1 MKEKN
6 SETRKDGKLKKIY
19 ILSIVMILIT
29 GGLILIPLILDC
41 SFEICFKITLHQLM
55 SFLGYVILMFL
66 LICYIYAFSTKEN
79 YVKGYVYLPIMM
91 FLFQFISC
99 DGDSDFVLKIIYII
113 GVFMIFLVGTNKTQK
128 EKRRDLQNALNY
140 SLAILVASIAFVNYL
155 YLNSPQYI
163 IERINKMNPK
173 KYFSTSTFIM
183 AIITF
188 FCCRLKFI
196 IDTEERIKKL
206 STENKNVVLS
216 ENSTS
221 KDISLQK
228 QEPALIKK
236 ISPKEKKKATTTQ
249 TNANKVTLKE
259 VRETFYHLR
268 DFEISNLWQRSV
280 FLTAFLVLLFTVY
293 SYVVSGILKNECKS
307 ILVSSEICCGIGL
320 AGLAFSIIWIM
331 MAKGSKAWYE
341 IYERRIG
348 DIETE
353 SELGIPEEYR
363 MGADMKPWNLD
374 SKILSTNAGNYSVSR
389 LNIVIGIILLLI
401 WFFICTVHYIIAI
414 MNYSGDTFHAVIL
427 TLLPVTFLVI
437 LITSLCNFWAQ
448 SGSIQNPSE

>member
-6 SETRKDGKLKKIY
+6 SETRKDGKLKKID
-19 ILSIVMILIT
+19 ILSIVMFFIA

-41 SFEICFKITLHQLM
+41 SFEICSKIALYQLM

-140 SLAILVASIAFVNYL
+140 SLAILVVSITFVNYL
-155 YLNSPQYI
+155 YLNSPQFI
-163 IERINKMNPK
+163 TERINKMNPE
-173 KYFSTSTFIM
+173 KYFSTATLIM

-196 IDTEERIKKL
+196 IDTEERVKKL

-221 KDISLQK
+221 KDISLPK
-228 QEPALIKK
+228 QEPALIENPLPEEENM
-236 ISPKEKKKATTTQ
+236 INQTSTPQ

-293 SYVVSGILKNECKS
+293 GYVVSGMLKYECKS
-307 ILVSSEICCGIGL
+307 ILVSSEICCGISL

-341 IYERRIG
+341 IYERRIC
-348 DIETE
+348 DIEKE
-353 SELGIPEEYR
+353 SELGIPKKYR
-363 MGADMKPWNLD
+363 MGADMRPWSLD
-374 SKILSTNAGNYSVSR
+374 SNIFTKEAGKYQVPN
-389 LNIVIGIILLLI
+389 
-401 WFFICTVHYIIAI
+401 
-414 MNYSGDTFHAVIL
+414 
-427 TLLPVTFLVI
+427 
-437 LITSLCNFWAQ
+437 
-448 SGSIQNPSE
+448 

>member
-6 SETRKDGKLKKIY
+6 SETRKDGKLKKID
-19 ILSIVMILIT
+19 ILSIVMFFIA
-29 GGLILIPLILDC
+29 GGLILSSLFLKISTVIFFSITVNQL
-41 SFEICFKITLHQLM
+41 ITLV
-55 SFLGYVILMFL
+55 GYLLL
-66 LICYIYAFSTKEN
+66 LIIFCYYFYYFSIKGN
-79 YVKGYVYLPIMM
+79 YIKGYVYLPIMM

-99 DGDSDFVLKIIYII
+99 GDNKNTFLNLIYLVVVIIVIALL
-113 GVFMIFLVGTNKTQK
+113 GAATMKTQK
-128 EKRRDLQNALNY
+128 GKKDDLLSAFKF
-140 SLAILVASIAFVNYL
+140 SIAILTFCIAIGTFICVNL
-155 YLNSPQYI
+155 SLDEENEKI
-163 IERINKMNPK
+163 IS
-173 KYFSTSTFIM
+173 KYFSTPILLL
-183 AIITF
+183 AIITIYCGF
-188 FCCRLKFI
+188 LEFKIYLEK
-196 IDTEERIKKL
+196 
-206 STENKNVVLS
+206 NKMMEDGQTSNIVLS
-216 ENSTS
+216 ENSSSTE
-221 KDISLQK
+221 ISLPK

-236 ISPKEKKKATTTQ
+236 ISPKKKKKTTTPQ

-401 WFFICTVHYIIAI
+401 WFFICTIHYIIAI

-437 LITSLCNFWAQ
+437 LITALCNFWAQ
-448 SGSIQNPSE
+448 SSSIQNPSE